1 MTLIQGVKVKK
12 LNIIPDDR
20 GFLTEVLKFGE
31 ETFCEIKQTTYT
43 ETYPGVIKA
52 FHWHKKQT
60 DIWFMA
66 KGMAQVVLYDLRKES
81 PTHKKI
87 NVFYVGE
94 KNYLLIS
101 IPPGVAHGYR
111 VLGNKS
117 IGLFY
122 HASEPYDPGNPDE
135 ERIPFDDPEINFNW
149 KTQNQ

>member
-117 IGLFY
+117 ISLFY
-122 HASEPYDPGNPDE
+122 HASEPYDPENPDE